1 MKKLSKRDKKII
13 AKKMIHGT
21 MDERKKVMHAVKG
34 YYFGK
39 EKQKQKEEVEECYY
53 A

>member
-21 MDERKKVMHAVKG
+21 MDERKKVMHAVKRF
-34 YYFGK
+34 YFGK
-39 EKQKQKEEVEECYY
+39 EEEQKEEVEKYYY